1 MNEKLLKAPRKGCPV
16 GFPGPTACSVCVPW
30 TCPTLPTVPWLWG
43 LRPPVSPR
51 CSPEPH
57 WLRPGCPG
65 SGEGPGLLPGGE
77 ALWESFLNPSHSIL
91 VKTQL
96 DSQGHWHHSAGGAL
110 GGALLVMSTW
120 GAVPTVQLR
129 GAQEIQE
136 YLVEDSD
143 KEAEMGQS

>member
-1 MNEKLLKAPRKGCPV
+1 M
-16 GFPGPTACSVCVPW
+16 
-30 TCPTLPTVPWLWG
+30 
-43 LRPPVSPR
+43 
-51 CSPEPH
+51 
-57 WLRPGCPG
+57 
-65 SGEGPGLLPGGE
+65 GE
-77 ALWESFLNPSHSIL
+77 ALWESFLNPPHSIL

-96 DSQGHWHHSAGGAL
+96 YSQGHWRHSPL

-143 KEAEMGQS
+143 KEAEMDQS